1 MNMKPRLPKSLI
13 RMPKRK
19 PQVKIQAAATRSRRN
34 VAEVPEE
41 EYDEESEPNMRLSH
55 AFIVVLILHLVAVA
69 GVFGFN
75 AIKSRQT
82 SLAKLEA
89 EAAAAAANPVQAA
102 AGNALA
108 DGLPEAIGSTPARP
122 QQEAGNVLPPVT
134 APGESVYEV
143 VAGDTLTRI
152 ASRQGTTVEQLMTAN
167 NLGDDAVIRV
177 GQKLIISAPGTAARA
192 STPPVTPVVNS
203 TPVAPS
209 KPAPAPE
216 TSASSAPVAGDGTY
230 EVVQG
235 DNPYSIA
242 KKLGVSYQELL
253 EVNGIDDPT
262 KLQIGQKLKVP
273 AAN

>member
-41 EYDEESEPNMRLSH
+41 EYYEESEPNMRLSH

-89 EAAAAAANPVQAA
+89 EATAANPVQAA
-102 AGNALA
+102 AGDALA
-108 DGLPEAIGSTPARP
+108 DGLPEAIGSTPAKP
-122 QQEAGNVLPPVT
+122 QQETGNVLPPVT

-177 GQKLIISAPGTAARA
+177 GQKLIISAPGTAARV
-192 STPPVTPVVNS
+192 STPPVTPVVNN

-216 TSASSAPVAGDGTY
+216 TAASSAPVAADGTY
-230 EVVQG
+230 EVVKG

-242 KKLGVSYQELL
+242 KKLGVSYQKLL